1 LTSGAPSS
9 PVDASRPEKLTSVL
23 VELTILWLLAN
34 LAIRG
39 VVHLHSA
46 LALPDAVLAI
56 IPFIFIYAPVGL
68 CWLRGVDSYKY
79 PLYVPG
85 FRDTTAWLGALKS
98 SMKWF
103 LILLVPWVLGYHLW
117 MTFGCGVVEGMLEST
132 GWFSFVNICSDVDF
146 GFRLTSS
153 IFTLIAFQVF
163 FVAIPE
169 EFFYRGYVQTR
180 LNEVLPRKSTVM
192 GIRCGMGLWLTAI
205 FFAFGHS
212 LVGVQWWHFAI
223 FFPGILFGLLR
234 EKTGGVLAPAFLHA
248 ACNVG
253 VVVLDVTYGVR
264 NVL

>member
-1 LTSGAPSS
+1 MTSGAPSS
-9 PVDASRPEKLTSVL
+9 PVDASRPEKLTAVL
-23 VELTILWLLAN
+23 FELTILWLLAN

-46 LALPDAVLAI
+46 LALPDAVLAV

-103 LILLVPWVLGYHLW
+103 LILLAPWVLGYHLW
-117 MTFGCGVVEGMLEST
+117 MAFGCGVVEGMLEST

-180 LNEVLPRKSTVM
+180 LNEVLPKKSTIM
-192 GIRCGMGLWLTAI
+192 GVRCGMGLWLTAI

-212 LVGVQWWHFAI
+212 LVGILWWHFAI

>member
-1 LTSGAPSS
+1 LTIGEPSS
-9 PVDASRPEKLTSVL
+9 QIDSGKSEKIAPVLFELVL
-23 VELTILWLLAN
+23 LWLVAN

-39 VVHLHSA
+39 VIQVHQA
-46 LALPDAVLAI
+46 LALPDAVLAA

-85 FRDTTAWLGALKS
+85 FRDTVAWLGAFKS

-103 LILLVPWVLGYHLW
+103 VVLLLPWILGYHLW
-117 MTFGCGVVEGMLEST
+117 MVFACGFVEGSLEST

-146 GFRLTSS
+146 GFRLTTS

-180 LNEVLPRKSTVM
+180 LNEVLPTGRRLM
-192 GIRCGMGLWLTAI
+192 GVSYGSGLWVTALL
-205 FFAFGHS
+205 FAFGHS
-212 LVGVQWWHFAI
+212 LVGFQWWHFAI
-223 FFPGILFGLLR
+223 FFPGLLFGLLR

-264 NVL
+264 TIL